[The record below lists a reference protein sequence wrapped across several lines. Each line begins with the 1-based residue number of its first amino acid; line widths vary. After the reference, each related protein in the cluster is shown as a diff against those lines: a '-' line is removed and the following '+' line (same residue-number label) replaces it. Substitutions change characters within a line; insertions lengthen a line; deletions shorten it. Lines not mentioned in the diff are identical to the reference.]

1 MRVYK
6 KPKSQEQ
13 VHISAEPLPQ
23 TYTQYFL
30 YSIFNIKLSSK
41 MQKKAK
47 VLQKSLFRTA
57 AMNTKS
63 AALIQEQGGF
73 INPFT
78 GETLFNPQR
87 KRTRD
92 PGKIT

>member
-1 MRVYK
+1 
-6 KPKSQEQ
+6 
-13 VHISAEPLPQ
+13 
-23 TYTQYFL
+23 
-30 YSIFNIKLSSK
+30 